1 MHICRCRRQSG
12 GGNRLL
18 TPPTALTVPVDD
30 PLSAKPRDSHT
41 TSGHAVVE
49 LSREAEDS
57 HVMEFAVPASF
68 PKSVRV
74 TKRIIDVIGSTCAI
88 VFGAPLLLFVALAV
102 KLTSKG
108 PVFYHQ
114 ERVLRVEG
122 ANEVS
127 FKMHKFRTMVADA
140 ESASGPVWA
149 DARDPRI
156 TSIGRFLR
164 KSRLDELPQFWNVLK
179 GEMSIVGPRP
189 ERPHFTSQLQ
199 VQIPVYY
206 DRSVAL
212 KPGITGWAQVR
223 CPYDSSLDSVKT
235 KLLYDLAYAAHCY
248 RLSSYL
254 KMEIKVML
262 LTVVVIFTGKGAQ

>member
-1 MHICRCRRQSG
+1 
-12 GGNRLL
+12 
-18 TPPTALTVPVDD
+18 
-30 PLSAKPRDSHT
+30 
-41 TSGHAVVE
+41 
-49 LSREAEDS
+49 
-57 HVMEFAVPASF
+57 MEFARPADF

-74 TKRIIDVIGSTCAI
+74 AKRIIDVIGSISAL
-88 VFGAPLLLFVALAV
+88 VFGAPLLLLVGLAV
-102 KLTSKG
+102 RLTSKG
-108 PVFYHQ
+108 PAFYHQ
-114 ERVLRVEG
+114 ERVLRVESG
-122 ANEVS
+122 REVT
-127 FKMHKFRTMVADA
+127 FKMHKYRTMVVDA

-149 DARDPRI
+149 GARDPRI

-164 KSRLDELPQFWNVLK
+164 KSRLDEVPQFWNVLK

-199 VQIPVYY
+199 DQIPVYY

-235 KLLYDLAYAAHCY
+235 KLLYDLAYATHCY

-254 KMEIKVML
+254 RMEIKVVL